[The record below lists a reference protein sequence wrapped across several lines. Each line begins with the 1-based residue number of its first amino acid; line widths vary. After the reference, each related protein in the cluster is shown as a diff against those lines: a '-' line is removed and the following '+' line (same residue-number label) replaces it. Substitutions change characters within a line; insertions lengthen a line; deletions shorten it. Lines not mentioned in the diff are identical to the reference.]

1 MRSLIS
7 FLSSVR
13 WIIRLIGFLMHS
25 YRWWGWKDRNITSV
39 NPKRISWLQMS
50 FLAPQKTRGKV
61 SNVAQKLHFCWVNLT
76 SLEFLSEHWLTNQN
90 RKNLLKLN
98 LGQIAPLWTHNFQS
112 LFSAEDQ
119 NQQPTL
125 FSNSR
130 FTRKQEKTLKK
141 VMTVGVHWWF
151 QDRFLP
157 LRIFVPFTRLKLPTL
172 WWFFPWN

>member
-76 SLEFLSEHWLTNQN
+76 SLEFLSEHWLTNSN
-90 RKNLLKLN
+90 RKILHSGAKNHISSKNSHVQNYIFQEIHIFKISFLAKFTCLKS
-98 LGQIAPLWTHNFQS
+98 HF
-112 LFSAEDQ
+112 
-119 NQQPTL
+119 
-125 FSNSR
+125 
-130 FTRKQEKTLKK
+130 
-141 VMTVGVHWWF
+141 
-151 QDRFLP
+151 
-157 LRIFVPFTRLKLPTL
+157 
-172 WWFFPWN
+172 